1 MLIST
6 AKRVVKSARK
16 MKKVSI
22 TLELPMLLTPT
33 HVGIISWIAQ
43 GWRPNSATSQ
53 PDSLHIYPNGNR
65 AIAAM
70 WSKRSLGHATSLR
83 HEMNV
88 ITAKKSRNNVPNPT
102 ITRKA

>member
-1 MLIST
+1 
-6 AKRVVKSARK
+6 

-22 TLELPMLLTPT
+22 TLLLPMLLTPT
-33 HVGIISWIAQ
+33 HVGIMSWMAQ

-53 PDSLHIYPNGNR
+53 PDSLHIYPRGRR

-70 WSKRSLGHATSLR
+70 WRRRSLGHATSLR

-88 ITAKKSRNNVPNPT
+88 ITAKNRRKSVPRPT